1 MPDVSKTDDAS
12 RLGLGAQISVLFAI
26 GGLLVSVL
34 LGGTTLV
41 SLPWFP
47 MAVAQ
52 SVIPIG
58 AVLFIAAQLLSLPQ
72 ALAGPGP
79 PGDGA
84 QPTGDA
90 PGDPT

>member
-1 MPDVSKTDDAS
+1 
-12 RLGLGAQISVLFAI
+12 
-26 GGLLVSVL
+26 
-34 LGGTTLV
+34 
-41 SLPWFP
+41 

-72 ALAGPGP
+72 ALAGPGS

-84 QPTGDA
+84 QPSDDE
-90 PGDPT
+90 PEDPT